1 MKLLRIMSRTLNVN
15 VHVVIRIYI
24 EEEGSQTCESA
35 AASRC
40 VHVQYLRL
48 RAHDASTMK

>member
-15 VHVVIRIYI
+15 VHVVIYI
-24 EEEGSQTCESA
+24 EEEGYQTCDAA

-40 VHVQYLRL
+40 VNILSL